1 MSSSEGRINY
11 WQSKTWFHLRFDKG
25 YGRFHGI
32 LFFGTCYGVTRKVF
46 ATDKKFLSKESCIT
60 GSVLA
65 KKCLSVIVKDVKTF
79 LVLIL

>member
-1 MSSSEGRINY
+1 MSSSEGRNNY
-11 WQSKTWFHLRFDKG
+11 WQSKTLIRGMVDFTESF
-25 YGRFHGI
+25 
-32 LFFGTCYGVTRKVF
+32 FFGTCYGVTRKVF